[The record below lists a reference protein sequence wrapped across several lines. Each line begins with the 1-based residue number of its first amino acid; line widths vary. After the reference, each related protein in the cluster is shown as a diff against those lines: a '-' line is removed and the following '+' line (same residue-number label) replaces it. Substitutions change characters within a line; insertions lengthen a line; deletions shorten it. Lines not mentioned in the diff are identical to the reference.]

1 MTMNPYAL
9 VALILLAIAA
19 TAQYYLG
26 TKKNRWIVS
35 TMSEGLEEILKPTNT
50 NYVNIGGTI
59 GYNFAYSLSGDWT
72 RAKGT
77 FTLNARHSLLYLP
90 ISLLLGIRDRFF
102 INIFTKNKF
111 KGEAHAVAAS
121 YLHNANI
128 DGVDAMQRRDVMIG
142 KHGFT
147 LLWRGPDQSK
157 ELETLLEN
165 LSEPGRLR
173 HFCSYPETKT
183 FFIHY
188 RPKDGRIHD
197 DLKAIVKRLPRFLEK
212 GTA

>member
-1 MTMNPYAL
+1 MNPYAL
-9 VALILLAIAA
+9 VALVLLAIAA
-19 TAQYYLG
+19 TAQYYIG

-35 TMSEGLEEILKPTNT
+35 TMSESLEEILEPTNT
-50 NYVNIGGTI
+50 NYVNIGGSI
-59 GYNFAYSLSGDWT
+59 GYNFSYSLSGDWT

-77 FTLNARHSLLYLP
+77 FTVNARHSLLYLP

-111 KGEAHAVAAS
+111 KGEAHAIAAS
-121 YLHNANI
+121 FLRKANI
-128 DGVDAMQRRDVMIG
+128 DGLDAMHRRDVTIG
-142 KHGFT
+142 DYLFV
-147 LLWRGPDQSK
+147 LLWRGHDQSK
-157 ELETLLEN
+157 ELEALLDA
-165 LSEPGRLR
+165 LMEPGRLV

-188 RPKDGRIHD
+188 RPKNGFIRD

-212 GTA
+212 GSQ